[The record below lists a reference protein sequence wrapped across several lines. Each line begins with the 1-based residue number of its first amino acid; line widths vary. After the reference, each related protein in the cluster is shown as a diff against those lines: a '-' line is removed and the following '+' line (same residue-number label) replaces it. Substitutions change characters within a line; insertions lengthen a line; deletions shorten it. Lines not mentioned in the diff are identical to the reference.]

1 MSGKLKK
8 KKDNE
13 CIMNPIIE
21 LKEITYKYQ
30 EDSEQLAL
38 DRLSLTIQP
47 GEWVAIIGRNGS
59 GKSTLAKTMN
69 GLLEPL
75 SGEVWVDNEKLTL
88 ENLWDVR
95 SKIGMVFQ
103 NPDNQFV
110 GATVEDDVAF
120 GMENQGIPREEMQ
133 KRVQRSLESVRMIDF
148 KDREPARL
156 SGGQKQRVAI
166 AGVIA
171 LQPKV
176 IILDEATSM
185 LDPEG
190 RHEVI
195 STIQKL
201 KETEQL
207 TVISITHDIDEASRA
222 DRIIVMKDGIKVT
235 EGTPAEIFSLGQE
248 LITLGLDLPFPEKVK
263 SALREQGVQIPQE
276 YMSEERLIEW
286 LWTSS
291 LNK

>member
-1 MSGKLKK
+1 
-8 KKDNE
+8 
-13 CIMNPIIE
+13 MNPIIE

-38 DRLSLTIQP
+38 DQLSLTIQP